1 MRCNYCREYSRRGD
15 FEVREREGEREELN
29 LTSRKFCKLSMYIIM
44 VYTYVRKI
52 DVNKCEDKVE
62 IS

>member
-15 FEVREREGEREELN
+15 FEVEREGEREELN

-44 VYTYVRKI
+44 VYIRKI